1 MRCPRKIGQVVKGVF
16 HRLTEEMEWTPP
28 TPDAERSEGPGG
40 PSWADGIK
48 VLKGK
53 IRSLPRPT
61 EGAR

>member
-1 MRCPRKIGQVVKGVF
+1 MTFRDKQ
-16 HRLTEEMEWTPP
+16 EMEWTPP
-28 TPDAERSEGPGG
+28 TPDVERSEGRGG